1 MELPGRLVFHG
12 LRKSA
17 VVMLLEAGC
26 TTAEVASITG
36 QSYEMVEQ
44 YAKQVSQRK
53 LAAAAIAKWENAERT
68 EFVQREP

>member
-1 MELPGRLVFHG
+1 
-12 LRKSA
+12 
-17 VVMLLEAGC
+17 MLLEAGC

-36 QSYEMVEQ
+36 QSFEMVKH
-44 YAKQVSQRK
+44 YARQVSQRK